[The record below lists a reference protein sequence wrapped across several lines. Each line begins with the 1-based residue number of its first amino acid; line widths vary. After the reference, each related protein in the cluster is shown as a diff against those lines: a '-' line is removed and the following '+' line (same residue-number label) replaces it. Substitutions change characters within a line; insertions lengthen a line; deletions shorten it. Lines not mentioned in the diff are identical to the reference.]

1 MPMKIN
7 ERLARIKIYLP
18 ALFLAIKHRNTP
30 WLAKA
35 IAIFAL
41 VYAISPIDLIPD
53 VIPVIGYLDDLLI
66 LPVLIALC
74 IKLIPK
80 EVMEECLIQAKDIQL
95 PKGKWYHALPILA
108 LWILLGLWILRLFQ
122 WI

>member
-1 MPMKIN
+1 MMKFS
-7 ERLARIKIYLP
+7 ERLAKIKIYLP
-18 ALFLAIKHRNTP
+18 ALYLAIKHRNTP

-35 IAIFAL
+35 IAIFAI

-66 LPVLIALC
+66 LPILITLC

-80 EVMEECLIQAKDIQL
+80 EVMDECLIRAKDIQL
-95 PKGKWYHALPILA
+95 PRGKWYHALPVLI
-108 LWILLGLWILRLFQ
+108 LWILLMLWISRLLR

>member
-1 MPMKIN
+1 MMKLN
-7 ERLARIKIYLP
+7 DRLRKIKVYLP

-30 WLAKA
+30 WYAKA
-35 IAIFAL
+35 IAIFAI

-66 LPVLIALC
+66 LPILITIC
-74 IKLIPK
+74 IRLIP
-80 EVMEECLIQAKDIQL
+80 ESVMDECLIKAKDIQM
-95 PKGKWYHALPILA
+95 PKGKWYHAIPIVL
-108 LWILLGLWILRLFQ
+108 LWIILLLWISRLLQ

>member
-1 MPMKIN
+1 MMKFN
-7 ERLARIKIYLP
+7 DRLKRIKVYLP

-35 IAIFAL
+35 IAIFAI

-66 LPVLIALC
+66 LPILITIC
-74 IKLIPK
+74 IRLIP
-80 EVMEECLIQAKDIQL
+80 EAVMDECLIKANDIQM
-95 PKGKWYHALPILA
+95 PKGKWYHAIPILL
-108 LWILLGLWILRLFQ
+108 LWIMLLLWISRWLQ

>member
-1 MPMKIN
+1 MMKLN
-7 ERLARIKIYLP
+7 ERLRRIKVYLP

-30 WLAKA
+30 WYAKA
-35 IAIFAL
+35 IAIFAI

-66 LPVLIALC
+66 LPLLITIC
-74 IKLIPK
+74 IRLIP
-80 EVMEECLIQAKDIQL
+80 EAVMDECLIKANDIQM
-95 PKGKWYHALPILA
+95 PKGKWYHAIPILL
-108 LWILLGLWILRLFQ
+108 LWIMLLLWISRWLQ

>member
-1 MPMKIN
+1 MMKFN
-7 ERLARIKIYLP
+7 DRLKKIKVYLP

-35 IAIFAL
+35 IAIFAI

-66 LPVLIALC
+66 LPILISIC
-74 IKLIPK
+74 IRLIPK
-80 EVMEECLIQAKDIQL
+80 AVMDECLIKAKDIQM
-95 PKGKWYHALPILA
+95 PKGKWYHAIPIVL
-108 LWILLGLWILRLFQ
+108 LWIMFLLWISRLLQ